1 MTAACLTGSS
11 TSPDMMT
18 CSSTRGIII
27 MTGHDMINRHLQQH
41 GAEPDNL
48 VDLCELLLC
57 LISV

>member
-18 CSSTRGIII
+18 CGDTRDI
-27 MTGHDMINRHLQQH
+27 MTGPGHDKINHHLQQH

-48 VDLCELLLC
+48 VYLCQLLLC